1 MANRQTFTG
10 TVTHAYPD
18 AFMLDGAVKFRYGQ
32 YYTGPKAEQG
42 QKVKATGDA
51 SRDGDIFWLKDLAFD
66 SGHLTDVSKG
76 SLHER
81 LAESVAQKGDY
92 AGIVQVKEDDLLSQM
107 AQLQAEINELR
118 QLRNTA
124 LTAKAQAERERNI
137 NWLAAVKAASLVY
150 AGTGTEASNVISYAT
165 TLFHSPAPQDLPA
178 GDA

>member
-51 SRDGDIFWLKDLAFD
+51 SKDGDIFWLKDLAFD

-81 LAESVAQKGDY
+81 LAESVAQKGAY
-92 AGIVQVKEDDLLSQM
+92 VAPVQATPD
-107 AQLQAEINELR
+107 
-118 QLRNTA
+118 
-124 LTAKAQAERERNI
+124 ERERNI
-137 NWLAAVKAASLVY
+137 RWLAAVKAASLVY
-150 AGTGTEASNVISYAT
+150 AGTGTEASNVINYAT